1 LLLISAKICALIR
14 ENLRER
20 KNLREIAVISLF
32 LFPAMIN
39 HDTIDNIVQTARI
52 EEVIGDFVMLRRR
65 GVNQIGLCP
74 FHNEKTPSFT
84 VSPAKGIYKCF
95 GCGKAGNSVNFI
107 MEHEHFTYPEALKYL
122 ARKYNIEVEEEE
134 QTPEQLLEISEKE
147 SLLNLNLFAQQ
158 YFSKTLLESE
168 EGKAI
173 GLSYFRERGLRE
185 DIVLK
190 FQLGFSPEKWDAFSS
205 YAVQQ
210 GYKKEY
216 LVKTGISI
224 EKENRLY
231 DRFHG
236 RVMFP
241 IHSASGRVIGFGG
254 RILGS
259 DKSHAKYVN
268 SPESEIYNKSK
279 TLYGIY
285 FAKNAIISKDSCLL
299 VEGYTDVISMY
310 QAGIENVVASSGTSL
325 TADQIR
331 MIQRYTS
338 NISILYDGD
347 PAGIKASFRGIDMIV
362 EQGMNVKILL
372 FPDGEDPDSYARKHH
387 PGEVESFIAANS
399 VNFILFKTRLLLG
412 ETQND
417 PIKKAGLIKE
427 IVNTISLIPDAI
439 SRSLYVKE
447 CSNLMAISEQ
457 VLMSEL
463 NKILRA
469 KLKKSSPDAERELE
483 AVPPEDI
490 TAEPQLDMD
499 LDSPEYQE
507 KEVIRMLLLYGH
519 ETIPIRLNPGDE
531 EEVPVGV
538 ADYVVHD
545 ITHDEMEFENPLFK
559 AIFDEYIRGIENDA
573 TPDRTHFL
581 AHPDQEI
588 SSLAVNLV
596 FTPYELSENWLKNSI
611 MVTTEETRLQMHVML
626 ALHAFKARKLD
637 RKMTETRRK
646 LADATSREE
655 QDELMRTFH
664 QLKKLS
670 IQINTEGL
678 GRIITR

>member
-1 LLLISAKICALIR
+1 
-14 ENLRER
+14 
-20 KNLREIAVISLF
+20 
-32 LFPAMIN
+32 MIN
-39 HDTIDNIVQTARI
+39 HETIDNIIQTARI
-52 EEVIGDFVMLRRR
+52 EEVIGDFVTLRRR

-107 MEHEHFTYPEALKYL
+107 MEHEHFSYPEALKYL

-134 QTPEQLLEISEKE
+134 QTPEQLQELNEKE
-147 SLLNLNLFAQQ
+147 SLYNLNLFAQL
-158 YFSKTLLESE
+158 YFSKMLVESE

-173 GLSYFRERGLRE
+173 GLTYFKERGMRD
-185 DIVLK
+185 DIVNK
-190 FQLGFSPEKWDAFSS
+190 FQLGFSPEKWDAFSI
-205 YAVQQ
+205 YAIQQ
-210 GYKKEY
+210 GYKKEF
-216 LVKTGISI
+216 LMKTGLSI
-224 EKENRLY
+224 EKEARLY
-231 DRFHG
+231 DRFHS

-254 RILGS
+254 RILGN

-285 FAKNAIISKDSCLL
+285 FAKNAIISKDNCLL
-299 VEGYTDVISMY
+299 VEGYTDVISMH

-325 TADQIR
+325 THDQIR
-331 MIQRYTS
+331 MIQRYTA

-362 EQGMNVKILL
+362 EQGMNVKIVL

-387 PGEVESFIAANS
+387 PNEVESFIATNA

-417 PIKKAGLIKE
+417 PIKKAALIKE
-427 IVNTISLIPDAI
+427 IVNTIALIPDGI

-447 CSNLMAISEQ
+447 CSTLMTIPEQ
-457 VLMSEL
+457 VLMTEL

-469 KLKKSSPDAERELE
+469 KLKKSAPELDREAE
-483 AVPPEDI
+483 VIQPEQFV
-490 TAEPQLDMD
+490 TEPQLDID
-499 LDSPEYQE
+499 PDSAEYQE
-507 KEVIRMLLLYGH
+507 KEIIRMLLLFGH
-519 ETIPIRLNPGDE
+519 EVIRIKLNSIDE

-545 ITHDEMEFENPLFK
+545 IMHDDMEFENPLYK
-559 AIFDEYIRGIENDA
+559 LIFDEYARGVENDA
-573 TPDRTHFL
+573 IPDRARFISHDN
-581 AHPDQEI
+581 PEI
-588 SSLAVNLV
+588 STLAVDLV
-596 FTPYELSENWLKNSI
+596 FSPYELSVNWLKNNI
-611 MVTTEETRLQMHVML
+611 LVTTEESRLHMHVML
-626 ALHAFKARKLD
+626 AIHAFKARKLD
-637 RKMTETRRK
+637 KMMTGIRKK
-646 LADATSREE
+646 ISQTSSPEE
-655 QDELMRTFH
+655 QDALMKVFH
-664 QLKKLS
+664 DLKKQS
-670 IQINTEGL
+670 IQINKDGL

>member
-1 LLLISAKICALIR
+1 
-14 ENLRER
+14 
-20 KNLREIAVISLF
+20 
-32 LFPAMIN
+32 MIP
-39 HDTIDNIVQTARI
+39 HDTIDTIIQTARI
-52 EEVIGDFVMLRRR
+52 EEVVGDFVQLRRR

-107 MEHEHFTYPEALKYL
+107 MEHEHFSYPEALKYL
-122 ARKYNIEVEEEE
+122 ARKYNIEVEEEK
-134 QTPEQLLEISEKE
+134 QTPEQLQELNEKE
-147 SLLNLNLFAQQ
+147 SLYNLNLFAQQ
-158 YFSKTLLESE
+158 YFTSMLLESE

-173 GLSYFRERGLRE
+173 GLSYFKERGMR
-185 DIVLK
+185 DDMVNK
-190 FQLGFSPEKWDAFSS
+190 FQLGFNPGKWGVFSDH
-205 YAVQQ
+205 AIRQ
-210 GYKKEY
+210 GYKKEF
-216 LVKTGISI
+216 LVKTGLSV
-224 EKENRLY
+224 EKEDKLF

-285 FAKNAIISKDSCLL
+285 FAKNAIISKDNCLL
-299 VEGYTDVISMY
+299 VEGYTDVISMH

-325 TADQIR
+325 THDQVR

-362 EQGMNVKILL
+362 EQGMNVKIVL

-387 PGEVESFIAANS
+387 PTEVESFIAANS
-399 VNFILFKTRLLLG
+399 VNFILFKTRLLLA

-417 PIKKAGLIKE
+417 PIKKAVLIKE
-427 IVNTISLIPDAI
+427 IVNTIALIPDGI

-447 CSNLMAISEQ
+447 CSSLMSISEQ
-457 VLMSEL
+457 ALMSEL

-469 KLKKSSPDAERELE
+469 KFKKSSPETDKELE
-483 AVPPEDI
+483 AIQPEQI
-490 TAEPQLDMD
+490 SSEPQLDID
-499 LDSPEYQE
+499 IDSAEYQE
-507 KEVIRMLLLYGH
+507 KEIIRLLLLYGQ
-519 ETIPIRLNPGDE
+519 EVIKIKLNPADE
-531 EEVPVGV
+531 EDVPVGV

-545 ITHDEMEFENPLFK
+545 ITHDDMIFENLLYK
-559 AIFDEYIRGIENDA
+559 SIFDEYVSGVENDSI
-573 TPDRTHFL
+573 PDRTKFL
-581 AHPDQEI
+581 SHTNHEI

-596 FTPYELSENWLKNSI
+596 FTPYELSENWFKNNI

-626 ALHAFKARKLD
+626 AIHAFKARKLD
-637 RKMTETRRK
+637 KMMTETRKK
-646 LADATSREE
+646 LTHATSPEE
-655 QDELMRTFH
+655 QGVLMKTFH
-664 QLKKLS
+664 ELKKLS
-670 IQINTEGL
+670 IQINKNGL

>member
-1 LLLISAKICALIR
+1 
-14 ENLRER
+14 
-20 KNLREIAVISLF
+20 
-32 LFPAMIN
+32 MIN
-39 HDTIDNIVQTARI
+39 HETIDNIIQTARI
-52 EEVIGDFVMLRRR
+52 EEVIGDFVNLRRR

-107 MEHEHFTYPEALKYL
+107 MEHEHYTYPEALKYL

-134 QTPEQLLEISEKE
+134 QTPEQLQELNEKE

-158 YFSKTLLESE
+158 YFSRMLMESE

-173 GLSYFRERGLRE
+173 GLSYFKERGMR
-185 DIVLK
+185 DDMVNK
-190 FQLGFSPEKWDAFSS
+190 FQLGFSPGKWSAFSEH
-205 YAVQQ
+205 AIQQ
-210 GYKKEY
+210 GYKKEF
-216 LVKTGISI
+216 LLKTGLSI
-224 EKENRLY
+224 EKEDKLF

-254 RILGS
+254 RILGG

-325 TADQIR
+325 THDQVR
-331 MIQRYTS
+331 MIQRYTP

-362 EQGMNVKILL
+362 EQGMNVKIVL

-387 PGEVESFIAANS
+387 PTEVESFIAANA

-417 PIKKAGLIKE
+417 PIKKATLIKE
-427 IVNTISLIPDAI
+427 IVNTIALIPDGI

-447 CSNLMAISEQ
+447 CSGLMGISEQ

-469 KLKKSSPDAERELE
+469 KFKKNSPETDPGPD
-483 AVPPEDI
+483 VIPPEQI
-490 TAEPQLDMD
+490 TSEPQLDFD
-499 LDSPEYQE
+499 FDSAEYQE
-507 KEVIRMLLLYGH
+507 REIIRLLLLYGH
-519 ETIPIRLNPGDE
+519 EVIQIKLNPDDA

-545 ITHDEMEFENPLFK
+545 ITHDDMTFENIHYK
-559 AIFDEYIRGIENDA
+559 SIFEDYVHGVEND
-573 TPDRTHFL
+573 TIPDRTSFL
-581 AHPDQEI
+581 SNSNHEI
-588 SSLAVNLV
+588 STLAVNLV
-596 FTPYELSENWLKNSI
+596 FTPYELSDNWFKNNI

-637 RKMTETRRK
+637 KMMSEARKK
-646 LADATSREE
+646 LAEATSPDE
-655 QDELMRTFH
+655 QASLMKTFH
-664 QLKKLS
+664 ELKKQS
-670 IQINTEGL
+670 VQINTQGL